1 MNRTQLRSFFGGLLL
16 FGVISLSLSLFNLAF
31 DNPSTKVLP
40 IFQNFITMGFFLMI
54 VGISGLLSANK
65 NDN

>member
-40 IFQNFITMGFFLMI
+40 IFQNFITMGFFL
-54 VGISGLLSANK
+54 
-65 NDN
+65 